1 MKGFWET
8 VVVAFSLY
16 SALPMPQI
24 PWNKGNMGY
33 AMAAFPLVGLVV
45 GGAQVLWACLVP
57 QMGFSTPWV
66 AAAVAAILPVAVTGG
81 IHLDGFCDVSDAL
94 ASHASR
100 EKKLEIMKDSHA
112 GAFALIVLGCYF
124 VLTFALWAE
133 LYAAPSRQAEILVG
147 LGYLLSRGMAAC
159 SVVSFPK
166 AKDSGLLRTF
176 SDSAQKRGV
185 FLWGI
190 SWSAL
195 AAVGMVAL
203 QPVQGGIA
211 LLLAALWFC
220 YYFYKSRREFGGI
233 TGDLAGW
240 FLTVCEL
247 LILAGVLIGGRILG

>member
-176 SDSAQKRGV
+176 SDSAQNEGYSCGGSPGRLWPLWVWLPSSRCRGGSP
-185 FLWGI
+185 FCWQPFGFAIISTKAAGNSGGSPGI
-190 SWSAL
+190 WP
-195 AAVGMVAL
+195 VG
-203 QPVQGGIA
+203 
-211 LLLAALWFC
+211 
-220 YYFYKSRREFGGI
+220 S
-233 TGDLAGW
+233 
-240 FLTVCEL
+240 
-247 LILAGVLIGGRILG
+247 